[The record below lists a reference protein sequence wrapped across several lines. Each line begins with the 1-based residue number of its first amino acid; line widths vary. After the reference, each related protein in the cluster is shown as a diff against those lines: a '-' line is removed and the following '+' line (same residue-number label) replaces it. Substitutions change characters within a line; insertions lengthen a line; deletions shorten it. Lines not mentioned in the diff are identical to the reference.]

1 MTKKNSF
8 YLYLVVID
16 FDIFVFLQISF
27 KLIIDKFR
35 LVTDRTCFV
44 VWYSCDVSVKSSTW
58 RRRRE

>member
-44 VWYSCDVSVKSSTW
+44 V
-58 RRRRE
+58 